1 LPAGKSS
8 MFRDTHAYSVSK
20 KEMRALRISLRKKKA
35 LRESCHLAIVCMS
48 ISAAALA
55 QDKPVPEIRQ
65 LMMDVME
72 HQKQLEKVR
81 ENYTY
86 TTATITET
94 LDSRGKVNKTETVE
108 SEVFFVNGH
117 AIERTVKRDGKSL
130 NDHDAQKEQERIQ
143 KLVEKAEKT
152 PSGHPLEGHD
162 EQISV
167 TKLLEIMQVTHPRR
181 ENFRGR
187 STIIFDFAGKRDA
200 KTHGIAEDASKKI
213 AGTLWVDEKDKQV
226 ARMEAHFTDNFHVAG
241 GLLANI
247 QKGSSFYF
255 DQAPVNGEIW
265 FPTGAEGQVAAR
277 LLLLKGVRQHI
288 LERDYDYK
296 RFSVDTETGKATL
309 PKN

>member
-1 LPAGKSS
+1 
-8 MFRDTHAYSVSK
+8 
-20 KEMRALRISLRKKKA
+20 MRASRYRLHI
-35 LRESCHLAIVCMS
+35 AI
-48 ISAAALA
+48 AALGAVLPPYGWLAPAAPA

-65 LMMDVME
+65 LMIEVME

-86 TTATITET
+86 TTARTIET
-94 LDSRGKVNKTETVE
+94 LDGNGKVTKTEIEE
-108 SEVFFVNGH
+108 SEIFFVNGH
-117 AIERTVKRDGKSL
+117 AIERTIQRNGKPL
-130 NDHDAQKEQERIQ
+130 DAHDAQKEQEHIQ

-152 PSGHPLEGHD
+152 PSGQPLEGHE
-162 EQISV
+162 EQVSI

-181 ENFRGR
+181 ESFRGR
-187 STIIFDFAGKRDA
+187 STIVFDFAGKRDA
-200 KTHGIAEDASKKI
+200 KTHGLAEDASKKI

-277 LLLLKGVRQHI
+277 VLLLKGVRQHV

-296 RFSVDTETGKATL
+296 RFSVDTEAGKATL
-309 PKN
+309 PKK